1 MKRSSGW
8 LAVWRLYGS
17 LVAAAVVA
25 SLLMIGTPPTAA
37 MAQPN
42 PANPG
47 GGNAGGGNAG
57 GNAGGGNVVRG
68 VPLGSLGA
76 GGPARRVPDDD
87 YYISLA
93 SYYSGD
99 YAVSRR
105 NFLDVS
111 RGGIKAFDGRRWIDS
126 ICYHTMLGECHYQM
140 GDLVASLDQHT
151 TALSLYLAN
160 LTWMVRV
167 DFPPT
172 PDLMA
177 RVSRPPTWGASR
189 RTVALGRYPDTLR
202 TFMGQTDAGNMAAVQ
217 QGGVIAQPQLYPIG
231 AMEILR
237 CIAISLKRRAELVGP
252 TGQFDPATERI
263 LAAVMQRPGPANHWS
278 QCFLDLQ
285 VGLALIAAGKPAQAA
300 SELQKSLLAG
310 GQFEHP
316 LTCLA
321 LLELG
326 KISLAAGQWDA
337 AATAFTEA
345 TYSAAIYGQYDVL
358 EEAFRG
364 AVATHLQRGNKTFFA
379 PLEPAAIWADRTSVS
394 LQTTLY
400 TLAAENL
407 LAIGETAR
415 AIAMLAKA
423 RTVLGRHDALLGFAG
438 ARYQFELAK
447 ASFQTGNLAAGN
459 SALAAAMVFQTKGS
473 KRVFQS
479 VLANNLYVANVLSD
493 RSADALYSEVLREPQ
508 PADWASEPMETL
520 AVSMVNRLGAME
532 NWFEVAL
539 KRNEHE
545 KACEIAD
552 RVRRQRFFASLPLG
566 GRMLALR
573 WILDGPA
580 ESLGD
585 RGALQR
591 RDIFAKYPQFAE
603 TARLIETLR
612 QEIAKEPL
620 SFETPEAMK
629 PAQQKYEQL
638 AKLAAAQELL
648 LHDMS
653 VQRLPADYAFPPLL
667 AIRDLQAR
675 LPEKTLILAY
685 YNGAR
690 GLYGFAINREKYAV
704 FRVDAP
710 NKVRADLA
718 EMAKRMGLRD
728 RTQPLAGKDLSDLE
742 WRVLGERI
750 GAALTNN
757 AKPESWEQYSEVVIV
772 PDGPLW
778 YCPFEA
784 LPVGRD
790 GASLIAKCPVRY
802 VPTVSL
808 AAPDLRPARVNPRT
822 AVVAGRLYP
831 AEDLKVAA
839 GAADELA
846 GVLPL
851 VTRLPNR
858 LPAPSSLVAKFVD
871 RLVVYHDMEDS
882 DRAPYD
888 WSPVQIDQKKPASN
902 LGSLLTMPWGGP
914 SQVIYPGF
922 HTAIESGLKKGGS
935 GDELFLTVCGL
946 MATGTQTAL
955 LSRWRV
961 GGQSSYDLVREFAQ
975 ELPHAPAS
983 AAWQRSVL
991 LKMDAEIDPAREPRV
1006 RPGPPGESVSAR
1018 HPFFWSGYLLADTAA
1033 PPTPPADKAG
1043 AQVAVPAVK

>member
-1 MKRSSGW
+1 MKRSHG
-8 LAVWRLYGS
+8 LLVEWRRCVAMAAAIVAAS
-17 LVAAAVVA
+17 LVWTASGTAVV
-25 SLLMIGTPPTAA
+25 LG
-37 MAQPN
+37 QGN
-42 PANPG
+42 PGGGNQGGGNPGGGNPG
-47 GGNAGGGNAG
+47 GGNA
-57 GNAGGGNVVRG
+57 GGNVVRG

-99 YAVSRR
+99 YAVARR

-111 RGGIKAFDGRRWIDS
+111 RGGIKGVDGRRWIDS

-167 DFPPT
+167 DFPPA

-237 CIAISLKRRAELVGP
+237 CITLSLKRRAELVGP
-252 TGQFDPATERI
+252 TGQYDPITERV

-285 VGLALIAAGKPAQAA
+285 IGLALLAAGKPAQAA

-316 LTCLA
+316 LTCVA

-337 AATAFTEA
+337 AATAFAEA
-345 TYSAAIYGQYDVL
+345 TYSAAVYGQYDVL

-364 AVATHLQRGNKTFFA
+364 AVSTHLQRGNKTFFA
-379 PLEPAAIWADRTSVS
+379 PLEPAAVWADRTSVS
-394 LQTTLY
+394 LQATLY

-407 LAIGETAR
+407 LAIGESAR
-415 AIAMLAKA
+415 AMAMLIKA
-423 RTVLGRHDALLGFAG
+423 RTVLGRHDALLGLAG

-447 ASFQTGNLAAGN
+447 GSFQTGNLAVGN
-459 SALAAAMVFQTKGS
+459 TALAAAMVFQTKGS

-493 RSADALYSEVLREPQ
+493 RSADALYTEVLREPQ
-508 PADWASEPMETL
+508 PADWSSEPMETL
-520 AVSMVNRLGAME
+520 AVSMVNRFGAME

-539 KRNEHE
+539 KRNEPE
-545 KACEIAD
+545 RACEIAD

-573 WILDGPA
+573 WVLDGPV

-585 RGALQR
+585 RGLLQR

-603 TARLIETLR
+603 TARLIETVR

-620 SFETPEAMK
+620 TFDTPEAMK
-629 PAQQKYEQL
+629 PVQQKYEQL
-638 AKLAAAQELL
+638 AKLAAAQELI

-667 AIRDLQAR
+667 SLKDLQPR
-675 LPEKTLILAY
+675 LPEKTLVLAY
-685 YNGAR
+685 YNASR
-690 GLYGFAINREKYAV
+690 GLYGFAITRDKYAI
-704 FRVDAP
+704 FRVESP
-710 NKVRADLA
+710 NKLRADLV

-728 RTQPLAGKDLSDLE
+728 RTQPLAAKDLSDLE
-742 WRVLGERI
+742 WRVLGERL
-750 GAALTNN
+750 GAVLTNN
-757 AKPESWEQYSEVVIV
+757 AKPESWDQYSDVVIV

-784 LPVGRD
+784 LPVARD
-790 GASLIAKCPVRY
+790 GEFMIAKTRVRY
-802 VPTVSL
+802 VPSVSM
-808 AAPDLRPARVNPRT
+808 AAPDARPTRVNPRT

-831 AEDLKVAA
+831 TEDLKVAA
-839 GAADELA
+839 AAAEELA
-846 GVLPL
+846 GVLPQ

-902 LGSLLTMPWGGP
+902 LASLLSMPWGGP

-922 HTAIESGLKKGGS
+922 HSAIESGLKKGGA

-961 GGQSSYDLVREFAQ
+961 GGESSYDLIREFAQ
-975 ELPHAPAS
+975 ELPHTSAS

-991 LKMDAEIDPAREPRV
+991 LKMDEEIDPAREPRV
-1006 RPGPPGESVSAR
+1006 RPGPPGESISAR

-1033 PPTPPADKAG
+1033 PPAPPADDAADKA
-1043 AQVAVPAVK
+1043 AQK